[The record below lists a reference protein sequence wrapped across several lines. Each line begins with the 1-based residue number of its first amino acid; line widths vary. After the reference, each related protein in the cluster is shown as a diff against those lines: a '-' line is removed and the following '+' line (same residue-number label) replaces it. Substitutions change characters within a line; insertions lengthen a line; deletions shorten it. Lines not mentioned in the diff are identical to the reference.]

1 MKVALLPS
9 IPPPMLSYPPSR
21 ASVSSHSD
29 EAHGRDARAI
39 QHGGQAWHGKQL
51 SPKSE
56 AGSPVAAVYDR
67 RNDAVARSSAGFQPA
82 SAKEAGRDACA
93 TKIRILRIPS
103 MSRVGDRTR
112 TGGHRP
118 PLQNS
123 IGAQRDS
130 TRSEWLNLNAAGRW
144 FCSRFRRSISSP
156 SPQSTNRRARRKTWG
171 SALGKFGFTCR
182 VKTAVAFTPMQRSVR
197 LSPTREAALVL
208 TLPAGAYT
216 AIVETPNG
224 TPGVGL
230 VEIYQIS

>member
-93 TKIRILRIPS
+93 TKIR
-103 MSRVGDRTR
+103 
-112 TGGHRP
+112 
-118 PLQNS
+118 
-123 IGAQRDS
+123 
-130 TRSEWLNLNAAGRW
+130 
-144 FCSRFRRSISSP
+144 F
-156 SPQSTNRRARRKTWG
+156 
-171 SALGKFGFTCR
+171 LG
-182 VKTAVAFTPMQRSVR
+182 VP
-197 LSPTREAALVL
+197 
-208 TLPAGAYT
+208 
-216 AIVETPNG
+216 
-224 TPGVGL
+224 
-230 VEIYQIS
+230 